1 MTLHNIGCDKY
12 DDRFSSEH
20 FLRQETDIARLDIT
34 SLPLYDQKAI
44 KS

>member
-1 MTLHNIGCDKY
+1 MILHNIGRDKY
-12 DDRFSSEH
+12 DDRLSSEY

-34 SLPLYDQKAI
+34 SLPLYYQKAI